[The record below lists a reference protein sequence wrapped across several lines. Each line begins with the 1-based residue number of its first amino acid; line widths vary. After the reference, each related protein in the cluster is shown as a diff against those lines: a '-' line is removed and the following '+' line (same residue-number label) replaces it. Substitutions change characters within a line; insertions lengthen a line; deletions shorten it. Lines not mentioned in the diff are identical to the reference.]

1 MSPSPPTNPL
11 PNSGVDRPASAVS
24 HDVAQLYNTYPF
36 PPEPLLDE
44 PPPGYN
50 WRWYWPSAYSF
61 CTGRSPDRANIR
73 ILDAGCG
80 TGVGTDYLVHLNP
93 EAQVT
98 AVDLSPG
105 AIAVATER
113 LSRSCSR
120 SGHESSQDRV
130 TFHNLSIY
138 DLDQIPGEFEMIN
151 CVGVL
156 HHMPDPKR
164 GIEALAR
171 KLAPGGILHI
181 FVYGE
186 LGRFEIQLMQEA
198 IGLLQGDRRGDYTDG
213 VALGRQIFATLP
225 ETNRLVSRE
234 KSRWSFENNRDENF
248 ADMYVHPQ
256 EIDYNVDTL
265 FELIEA
271 SGLNFLGFSNP
282 DSWDLT
288 RLIGNNPELMER
300 AAGLDRRSRYRLA
313 EILDPES
320 FSHYEF
326 FLGRPP
332 IEPSNW
338 SDDQTLSKAIP
349 HRNPCIH
356 GWPSAMVLN
365 QDYRPIDLSPGG
377 VEFLTATEAAVADSP
392 NTTVA
397 EILTQTAANLDDVRQ
412 LWRDRVIFLGQA
424 SN

>member
-1 MSPSPPTNPL
+1 MTPSTPTNPL

-24 HDVAQLYNTYPF
+24 QDVAQLYNTYPF

-61 CTGRSPDRANIR
+61 CTGRSPDRTNIR

-93 EAQVT
+93 EARVT

-138 DLDQIPGEFEMIN
+138 DLDQILGEFEMIN

-198 IGLLQGDRRGDYTDG
+198 IGLLQGDRHGDFTDG

-265 FELIEA
+265 FELIET
-271 SGLNFLGFSNP
+271 SGLDFLGFSNP
-282 DSWDLT
+282 DLWDLT
-288 RLIGNNPELMER
+288 RLIGTQPELMER
-300 AAGLDRRSRYRLA
+300 AAKLDSRSRYRLA
-313 EILDPES
+313 EILDPDS
-320 FSHYEF
+320 FAHYEF

-332 IEPSNW
+332 IAPTDWHN
-338 SDDQTLSKAIP
+338 DQALSQAIP
-349 HRNPCIH
+349 QLSPCMH
-356 GWPSAMVLN
+356 GWPSTMVLN
-365 QDYRPIDLSPGG
+365 QDYRPVDLSPGG
-377 VEFLTATEAAVADSP
+377 VAFLTAAEADSDAS
-392 NTTVA
+392 TVA
-397 EILTQTAANLDDVRQ
+397 TILANTAASLDDVRQ
-412 LWRDRVIFLGQA
+412 LWRDRLLFLA
-424 SN
+424 